1 MTRVVIRP
9 AAERDLEDIWLAIAP
24 NNTRAATRL
33 LRSIGKK
40 IDLLADFPR
49 LGTRRPD
56 LRPGMRMMVA
66 RPYLVLYAI
75 HPDADGQV
83 VATVEVVRVVD
94 GRRDLR
100 RLF

>member
-1 MTRVVIRP
+1 VIRVDITGL
-9 AAERDLEDIWLAIAP
+9 AERDLEDIWLTLAP
-24 NNTRAATRL
+24 DNPRAATRL
-33 LRSIGKK
+33 LRAIGRK

-49 LGTRRPD
+49 PGTRRPD
-56 LRPGMRMMVA
+56 VGPGMRMMVA

-75 HPDADGQV
+75 DPDADDQ
-83 VATVEVVRVVD
+83 AIETVEIVRVVD

>member
-1 MTRVVIRP
+1 VIRIVIT
-9 AAERDLEDIWLAIAP
+9 ARAERDLEDIWLTIAA
-24 NNTRAATRL
+24 NNPRAATRIV
-33 LRSIGKK
+33 RAIGKK

-49 LGTRRPD
+49 IGTRRPD
-56 LRPGMRMMVA
+56 IRPEMRMMVQ

-75 HPDADGQV
+75 HPDTDEQV
-83 VATVEVVRVVD
+83 VDTVEIVRIVD

>member
-1 MTRVVIRP
+1 VTRVVITP
-9 AAERDLEDIWLAIAP
+9 MAARDLEDIWLTIAP
-24 NNTRAATRL
+24 NNARAATRL

-40 IDLLADFPR
+40 IELLADFPR

-56 LRPGMRMMVA
+56 IRPEMRMMVA

-75 HPDADGQV
+75 HPDTGDEDV
-83 VATVEVVRVVD
+83 ETVEVVRVVD